1 MHPILELTHVTK
13 RFPADK
19 GEITVLND
27 VSLTVQPGET
37 VCLVGE
43 SGCGKTTTGKLVA
56 GLHAPSE
63 GHIRYRG
70 KDIWQMSK
78 DEFAQYRREVQ
89 FIHQDPYAS
98 LNPAHTIGR
107 MLSFPLKH
115 HGITKDEKSTQA
127 RVRELLKLVDLT
139 PVDDFVHKF
148 PHQLSGGQRQRASIA
163 RSLTLNPK
171 VIVADESV
179 SMVDVSIRLS
189 LLGILSRLKQEMGMT
204 VLFITHD
211 LAIANYFARNGRTVV
226 MYLGRVVEL
235 ARTPDIM
242 LHPKHPYAQALLGA
256 VPEADPQLTRNK
268 VRVPLRSLDVP
279 SLRNLPSG
287 CAFHPRCP
295 VYAQG
300 VCETD
305 VPQLT
310 PMPDGRVIA
319 CHVAVK
325 NIMSE

>member
-1 MHPILELTHVTK
+1 MTSHVAKIAAAKRAEAHDFILGL
-13 RFPADK
+13 ADAK
-19 GEITVLND
+19 GRTGYD
-27 VSLTVQPGET
+27 AH
-37 VCLVGE
+37 VGE
-43 SGCGKTTTGKLVA
+43 
-56 GLHAPSE
+56 
-63 GHIRYRG
+63 RG
-70 KDIWQMSK
+70 VK
-78 DEFAQYRREVQ
+78 
-89 FIHQDPYAS
+89 
-98 LNPAHTIGR
+98 
-107 MLSFPLKH
+107 
-115 HGITKDEKSTQA
+115 
-127 RVRELLKLVDLT
+127 
-139 PVDDFVHKF
+139 
-148 PHQLSGGQRQRASIA
+148 LSGGQRQRASIA

-211 LAIANYFARNGRTVV
+211 LAIANYFARDGRTVV

-310 PMPDGRVIA
+310 PMPDSRVIA